1 MIRGH
6 RFIVL
11 LLAVGLM
18 ASCQNTPEVN
28 ITAHPCAVCPS
39 GRASACACALDG
51 KGYVFSGRD
60 ATGTYL
66 NDLWEYDPK
75 TDSWLKVGNAPM
87 NGRVNATMAADG
99 GTLYM
104 GLGYSALRAYND
116 TAYQRDWWA
125 YTPAS
130 GVWKKLADFPNGNT
144 VAASSFAMNGQ
155 IYVLYGFG
163 YGFTRDIYVYD
174 IATDGWSQQ
183 EDKRVRA
190 SACAGACGAMKDGIV
205 YFGTGYDTHNL
216 TEWWA
221 ADLTHNEWIERQSV
235 PGKGRQFSACTAG
248 KEYIYLFGGRH
259 FAGELTGG
267 EVFES
272 YLRYAPAKD
281 AWEWCG
287 AMPCGRAENMIA
299 LTIDGKVYF
308 GLGESAE
315 GTILNNWYRIEE

>member
-1 MIRGH
+1 MIRGY
-6 RFIVL
+6 RYIVL
-11 LLAVGLM
+11 VLAAVITMG
-18 ASCQNTPEVN
+18 CQQTPEV
-28 ITAHPCAVCPS
+28 TLATQACAVCPS

-60 ATGTYL
+60 AKGTYL

-75 TDSWLKVGNAPM
+75 TDGWLKVGNAPM

-116 TAYQRDWWA
+116 TAYQRDWWSFSPS
-125 YTPAS
+125 T
-130 GVWKKLADFPNGNT
+130 GKWKRLADFPNGNT
-144 VAASSFAMNGQ
+144 VAATSFVAGGQ

-174 IATDGWSQQ
+174 IATDSWHAQ
-183 EDKRVRA
+183 EDVGRA
-190 SACAGACGAMKDGIV
+190 RMCAGACGTMKDGLL
-205 YFGTGYDTHNL
+205 YFGTGYNTDNMSD
-216 TEWWA
+216 WWV
-221 ADLTHNEWIERQSV
+221 ADLSKNAWTERQSV
-235 PGKGRQFSACTAG
+235 PGKGRQFSACAAG
-248 KEYIYLFGGRH
+248 KEHIYLFGGRH

-272 YLRYAPAKD
+272 YLRYAPEKD

-308 GLGESAE
+308 GLGEDAN
-315 GTILNNWYRIEE
+315 GKVLNNWYRIEE

>member
-1 MIRGH
+1 M
-6 RFIVL
+6 V
-11 LLAVGLM
+11 
-18 ASCQNTPEVN
+18 SCQQTPEV
-28 ITAHPCAVCPS
+28 TLGTHACAVMTA

-60 ATGTYL
+60 AKGTYL

-75 TDSWLKVGNAPM
+75 TDGWLKVSNAPM

-99 GTLYM
+99 GTLYL

-116 TAYQRDWWA
+116 TAYQRDWWSFS
-125 YTPAS
+125 PAT
-130 GVWKKLADFPNGNT
+130 GIWKRLADFPNRNT
-144 VAASSFAMNGQ
+144 VAATSFVADGQ

-174 IATDGWSQQ
+174 IATDSWHAQ
-183 EDKRVRA
+183 EDVGRA
-190 SACAGACGAMKDGIV
+190 RMCTGACGAMQDGLV
-205 YFGTGYDTHNL
+205 YFGTGYNTDNMSD
-216 TEWWA
+216 WWV
-221 ADLTHNEWIERQSV
+221 ADLTKNTWTARQSV
-235 PGKGRQFSACTAG
+235 PGKGRQFSACAAG
-248 KEYIYLFGGRH
+248 KEHIYLFGGRH

-272 YLRYAPAKD
+272 YLRYSPAKD

-308 GLGESAE
+308 GLGENAAGE
-315 GTILNNWYRIEE
+315 VLNNWYRIEE

>member
-1 MIRGH
+1 MIRGY
-6 RFIVL
+6 RYIVL
-11 LLAVGLM
+11 VLAAVMTMG
-18 ASCQNTPEVN
+18 CQQTPEVA
-28 ITAHPCAVCPS
+28 ITAHACAVCPS
-39 GRASACACALDG
+39 GRASACASVLDG

-60 ATGTYL
+60 AKGTYL

-75 TDSWLKVGNAPM
+75 TDGWLKVGNAPM

-116 TAYQRDWWA
+116 TAYQRDWWSFSPS
-125 YTPAS
+125 T
-130 GVWKKLADFPNGNT
+130 GIWKRLADFPNGNT
-144 VAASSFAMNGQ
+144 VEDTSFVADGQ

-174 IATDGWSQQ
+174 IATDSWHAQ
-183 EDKRVRA
+183 EDVGRA
-190 SACAGACGAMKDGIV
+190 RMCAGACGTMKDGLV
-205 YFGTGYDTHNL
+205 YFGTGYNTDNMSD
-216 TEWWA
+216 WWV
-221 ADLTHNEWIERQSV
+221 ADLTKNAWTERKPV
-235 PGKGRQFSACTAG
+235 PGKGRQFSACAAG
-248 KEYIYLFGGRH
+248 KEHIYLFGGRH

-272 YLRYAPAKD
+272 YLRYAPEKD

-308 GLGESAE
+308 GLGENATGE
-315 GTILNNWYRIEE
+315 VLNNWYRIEK

>member
-1 MIRGH
+1 MIRGY
-6 RFIVL
+6 RYIVL
-11 LLAVGLM
+11 VLAAVMTMG
-18 ASCQNTPEVN
+18 CQQTPEV
-28 ITAHPCAVCPS
+28 TLATQACAMMPA

-60 ATGTYL
+60 AKGTYL

-75 TDSWLKVGNAPM
+75 TDGWLKVGNAPM

-116 TAYQRDWWA
+116 TAYQRDWWSFSPS
-125 YTPAS
+125 T
-130 GVWKKLADFPNGNT
+130 GIWKRLADFPNGNT
-144 VAASSFAMNGQ
+144 VAATSFVADGQ

-174 IATDGWSQQ
+174 IATDSWHAQ
-183 EDKRVRA
+183 EDVGRA
-190 SACAGACGAMKDGIV
+190 RMCAGACGAMKDGLL
-205 YFGTGYDTHNL
+205 YFGTGYNTDNMSD
-216 TEWWA
+216 WWV
-221 ADLTHNEWIERQSV
+221 ADLTKNAWTERKPV
-235 PGKGRQFSACTAG
+235 PGKGRQFSACAAG
-248 KEYIYLFGGRH
+248 KEHIYLFGGRH

-272 YLRYAPAKD
+272 YLRYAPEKD

-308 GLGESAE
+308 GLGENATGE
-315 GTILNNWYRIEE
+315 VLNNWYRIEK